1 MLLYQVI
8 LFDVLILLVTG
19 LAGYFPARLIERKS
33 GADGWVSR
41 IFLALISGYFILES
55 LYAIRVTTGFT
66 MQWLNFLPFLMI
78 CFLPDVNKNPVE
90 MHRQNKRL
98 LLIPVGILIF
108 SCWYFT
114 RSYSSDLLH
123 LDHYPFIDVV
133 SYASSAYGMKFSG
146 TEVSFADA
154 ALYYPGQTRLNLYH
168 FTDLWAAGGIS
179 ELFQL
184 PELRSLCFYVPVF
197 FLTLMAAGLVT
208 LPGSQ
213 KIPSVYLGIL
223 ILAVCFANGK
233 LLFAQDYFLLSVLDL
248 HGIKLSLIIP
258 VFLFLFRLRH
268 HPQILLAFLL
278 WLPQVNIL
286 LAVAM
291 AFGLG
296 IYTFRNM
303 KSIRNLYSVPV
314 VVGYVVFAIV
324 FLFLLK
330 TGSGPETAGP
340 EKIPFSFVLALKTT
354 FLYLRESLFN
364 LWFNYWAVFVV
375 LAALVNNRNALVLVV
390 PYLVAKVISKIA
402 VLLLPVSTEWMAGPE
417 VLMALCILYF
427 LEKRYPVLPLFTG
440 FATAILSLLCLTG
453 AIGYSLTHFMDF
465 EQIYTLVSGTCFLIA
480 AFALFIPLEGRSG
493 FLDSVGLSK
502 FKWIAGSLVLGVVTW
517 KTFRFQR
524 VLPFDTQFYKQI
536 EITIFNEEGDF
547 RSAYFSSRRYSP
559 FPLHIKAGFPLL
571 FNWSSAVST
580 PVTMFEDSSWQGKN
594 IEWHVRAFPFYSF
607 CKSKPQFNEKQDV
620 ALMQA
625 DFLKKYAIRYL
636 WVDGDYDQK
645 KINFLEKAV
654 QKKVKSE
661 KDKMEFWIIDPT
673 LL

>member
-1 MLLYQVI
+1 MLLPEIIIFNV
-8 LFDVLILLVTG
+8 LFIIATG

-33 GADGWVSR
+33 GAEGHVSQ
-41 IFLALISGYFILES
+41 IFLALLSGYFILES
-55 LYAIRVTTGFT
+55 LYAIRVTSGFT

-78 CFLPDVNKNPVE
+78 WFLPDVNPTLGKE
-90 MHRQNKRL
+90 RLQKRGL
-98 LLIPVGILIF
+98 LLIPVGILLF

-133 SYASSAYGMKFSG
+133 SYASSAYGIKFSG

-154 ALYYPGQTRLNLYH
+154 ALYYPGQSRLNLYH

-184 PELRSLCFYVPVF
+184 TELRSLCLLVPVI
-197 FLTLMAAGLVT
+197 FLTLMAFGLIT
-208 LPGSQ
+208 LPGVQ
-213 KIPSVYLGIL
+213 KIPSFYLGIL

-258 VFLFLFRLRH
+258 VFLFLFRLRQ

-296 IYTFRNM
+296 IYTIRNL

-314 VVGYVVFAIV
+314 VIGYGIFAIV

-375 LAALVNNRNALVLVV
+375 LASLVTNRNALVLVV
-390 PYLVAKVISKIA
+390 PFLAAKVVSKIA

-417 VLMALCILYF
+417 VLMGFGILYF
-427 LEKRYPVLPLFTG
+427 LEKRYPILPSFAG
-440 FATAILSLLCLTG
+440 FATLVLSLLCLTG
-453 AIGYSLTHFMDF
+453 AVGYSLTHFMDF
-465 EQIYTLVSGTCFLIA
+465 EQIYTLVSGACFLIIA
-480 AFALFIPLEGRSG
+480 VALFIPQEGRSG

-502 FKWIAGSLVLGVVTW
+502 FKWIAGCLVLGLVTW

-524 VLPFDTQFYKQI
+524 VLPFDTQFYKGL
-536 EITIFNEEGDF
+536 EIILFNETGDF

-580 PVTMFEDSSWQGKN
+580 PVTMFEDSSWRGKN
-594 IEWHVRAFPFYSF
+594 IEWHVRAYPFYSF
-607 CKSKPQFNEKQDV
+607 CKSKPEFDEKQDV
-620 ALMQA
+620 ASMQA
-625 DFLKKYAIRYL
+625 AFLKKYAIRYL
-636 WVDGDYDQK
+636 WVDADYDQRK
-645 KINFLEKAV
+645 MTFLEKAV
-654 QKKVKSE
+654 QKKVKSD
-661 KDKMEFWIIDPT
+661 KDKLEFWIIDPT